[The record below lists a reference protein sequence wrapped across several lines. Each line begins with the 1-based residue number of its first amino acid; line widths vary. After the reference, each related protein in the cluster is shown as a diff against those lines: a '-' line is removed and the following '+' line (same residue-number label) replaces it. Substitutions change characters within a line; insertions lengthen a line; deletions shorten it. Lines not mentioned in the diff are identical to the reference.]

1 MIFFTFS
8 HLFIPFYNAFFI
20 ANSKRIF
27 EFLMWRYF
35 FNTQQNDCLFDTW
48 VMTMGLTIYAVETRR
63 FLSFLVQASL
73 SVELKSK
80 NNTPARKQAIETKQ
94 DKQK

>member
-1 MIFFTFS
+1 
-8 HLFIPFYNAFFI
+8 
-20 ANSKRIF
+20 
-27 EFLMWRYF
+27 
-35 FNTQQNDCLFDTW
+35 
-48 VMTMGLTIYAVETRR
+48 MTMGLTIYAVETRR